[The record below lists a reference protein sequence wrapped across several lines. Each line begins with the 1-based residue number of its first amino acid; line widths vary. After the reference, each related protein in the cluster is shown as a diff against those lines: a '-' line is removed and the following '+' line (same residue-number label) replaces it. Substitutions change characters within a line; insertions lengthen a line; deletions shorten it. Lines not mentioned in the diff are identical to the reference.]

1 MPGRASYYVRLWTP
15 AAKLVQRLRGNGRID
30 SSQAATPRGSGH
42 DVSAM
47 GPQDPGVPPDPGQ
60 PVEAGGHGAT
70 LVSALEVGPGLETE
84 PVVDYPL
91 VQEDLAAGAVPI
103 GKRLRDRRT
112 QASIIVPV
120 LVLLLFVVALPG
132 FQFDVLIDYVLS
144 ANPAWLLLAFA
155 VYYVGFPLRGYRWS
169 ILLRGIGARVGVRDA
184 TEIIFVSW
192 LVNSVVP
199 AKLGD
204 VYRAWLLK
212 INFPVSL
219 SATFGTI
226 FIERVFDL
234 VAIVVLGLA
243 AAFWSFRDGLSD
255 TVRVIMGIG
264 VVVVLGL
271 AVALF
276 TLRNFGQRLVHRLPL
291 PARIVLLYERFEE
304 GVFSVDRRQ
313 VPLVGLLTAL
323 IWTTEALRLL
333 FVVDALGFDISLGIS
348 GAFFVALVAS
358 LLTAV
363 PFTPAGLGIVE
374 AGIVGLLTVIYHADP
389 TEAAAIALVD
399 RAISVLSVV
408 ILGFIAYLLSP
419 KVKGPGSAVE
429 PQGPTLGSSQR

>member
-1 MPGRASYYVRLWTP
+1 
-15 AAKLVQRLRGNGRID
+15 
-30 SSQAATPRGSGH
+30 
-42 DVSAM
+42 VSH
-47 GPQDPGVPPDPGQ
+47 PQP
-60 PVEAGGHGAT
+60 
-70 LVSALEVGPGLETE
+70 SETE
-84 PVVDYPL
+84 PVLGPGDEGLADYPL
-91 VQEDLAAGAVPI
+91 VQEDVSAAAVPI
-103 GKRLRDRRT
+103 GRRLRDRRT
-112 QASIIVPV
+112 QASIIVPI

-132 FQFDVLIDYVLS
+132 FQLDVLVGYVLA
-144 ANPAWLLLAFA
+144 ANPAWLVAAFA
-155 VYYVGFPLRGYRWS
+155 IYYVGFPLRGYRWS
-169 ILLRGIGARVGVRDA
+169 ILLRGIGTRVPVRDS

-234 VAIVVLGLA
+234 MAIVVLGLA

-255 TVRVIMGIG
+255 MVRVIMGIG
-264 VVVVLGL
+264 VIVVTVL

-276 TLRNFGQRLVHRLPL
+276 TMRNFGRRLIDRLPL
-291 PARIVLLYERFEE
+291 PERIVRLYERFEE

-313 VPLVGLLTAL
+313 VPLVAVLTGL
-323 IWTTEALRLL
+323 IWATEALRLL
-333 FVVDALGFDISLGIS
+333 FVVQALGFEISLGIS

-374 AGIVGLLTVIYHADP
+374 AGIVGLLTVIYQADP
-389 TEAAAIALVD
+389 TEAAAVALVD
-399 RAISVLSVV
+399 RAISVLSVIV
-408 ILGFIAYLLSP
+408 LGFVAYVLSP
-419 KVKGPGSAVE
+419 KTKARGPTSGPPAGRDREVPSAGPTVTGPG
-429 PQGPTLGSSQR
+429 

>member
-1 MPGRASYYVRLWTP
+1 MSP
-15 AAKLVQRLRGNGRID
+15 NG
-30 SSQAATPRGSGH
+30 P
-42 DVSAM
+42 
-47 GPQDPGVPPDPGQ
+47 PPDPPG
-60 PVEAGGHGAT
+60 PPPDPPGPPPDPPPDDERFVKALDDHPDLADADTEA
-70 LVSALEVGPGLETE
+70 PI
-84 PVVDYPL
+84 DYPL
-91 VQEDLAAGAVPI
+91 VNEDVSAGAVPI
-103 GKRLRDRRT
+103 TDRLRDRRT

-120 LVLLLFVVALPG
+120 LVLLLFAFALPG
-132 FQFDVLIDYVLS
+132 FKLDDLIAFILNADPV
-144 ANPAWLLLAFA
+144 WLVVAFTIF
-155 VYYVGFPLRGYRWS
+155 YLGFPIRGYRWT
-169 ILLRGIGARVGVRDA
+169 ILLRGIGLKLSIRDS
-184 TEIIFVSW
+184 TEIIFISW

-219 SATFGTI
+219 SSTFGTI
-226 FIERVFDL
+226 FLERIFDL
-234 VAIVVLGLA
+234 FAIVVLGLA

-255 TVRVIMGIG
+255 EVRIIMGVG
-264 VVVVLGL
+264 VLVVAGL

-276 TLRNFGQRLVHRLPL
+276 TMRNFGRRVFMRLPL
-291 PARIVLLYERFEE
+291 PDRFYALYDKFEV
-304 GVFSVDRRQ
+304 GVFSLERRN
-313 VPLVGLLTAL
+313 VPLVAFLTAL

-333 FVVDALGFDISLGIS
+333 FVVEAMGFDISLGIS

-374 AGIVGLLTVIYHADP
+374 AGIVGLLTVVYQAEP

-408 ILGFIAYLLSP
+408 VLGFLAYLLSP
-419 KVKGPGSAVE
+419 KTKGGGSGAKGADAGAQAGEDEV
-429 PQGPTLGSSQR
+429 GPAAASTP